1 MKDKSSRRRS
11 TENPKDKV
19 LHTRIPG
26 QLDQHLRDR
35 ADNLG
40 LSVSSIVRNVLLN
53 TFELVED
60 VVHDSANIAK
70 SFGATGADI
79 SKSLNTTLKNSA
91 PNKVYG
97 WQGMTLNLNAV
108 CHVCN
113 AILPKGSEAGIGIPA
128 SEPPVIICK
137 KCLNELESSSEKS

>member
-1 MKDKSSRRRS
+1 MKDKSSKKRS
-11 TENPKDKV
+11 TQNPKDKI

-60 VVHDSANIAK
+60 VVNDSANIAK
-70 SFGATGADI
+70 SFSSTGADI
-79 SKSLNTTLKNSA
+79 SKSLNSTLRKTA
-91 PNKVYG
+91 PLNVYG
-97 WQGMTLNLNAV
+97 WQSMTLNLNAV
-108 CHVCN
+108 CHECN
-113 AILPKGSEAGIGIPA
+113 AILKKGSTAGIGIPA
-128 SEPPVIICK
+128 TEPMVFICK
-137 KCLNELESSSEKS
+137 KCLNELESNNEEP